1 MSLLARWQVT
11 FTRKCLFLSTVIQN
25 FQENFHIQGMNINVF
40 PGWNCVWICCP
51 RPEAAGR
58 AGFKQFTP
66 YKFKITELSG
76 EICPAPEFRLSQFP
90 HLISVLW
97 GNPRAL
103 PIFKVDEM
111 RRCLDAFTLHPVT
124 RLQSYRLLGCD
135 GSGKFC
141 ESPQSNLDFSKRRR
155 AKVCGA
161 YSAVAGAP

>member
-11 FTRKCLFLSTVIQN
+11 FSRKCLFLSTVIQN

-76 EICPAPEFRLSQFP
+76 EICPALEFRLSQFP

-111 RRCLDAFTLHPVT
+111 RRCLDAFTLHSSPVFKVIAFSGAMDRVSFANLLNLIST
-124 RLQSYRLLGCD
+124 SQSGGALKYVARILQ
-135 GSGKFC
+135 
-141 ESPQSNLDFSKRRR
+141 
-155 AKVCGA
+155 
-161 YSAVAGAP
+161 